1 MATGGLRLQAGGS
14 SITRGPMGPR
24 GLPRAAGRT
33 VRERDVP
40 PTVRAFAGGG
50 ARWIESG
57 LFAEFL
63 QELTVGLED
72 EAYPLLESR
81 VLQALLDE
89 QTDGLTNKLCDR
101 QVIGS
106 GDAIQHPDLAIVE
119 ADRHRLHTV
128 MIAR

>member
-1 MATGGLRLQAGGS
+1 MLMS
-14 SITRGPMGPR
+14 EPMGPR
-24 GLPRAAGRT
+24 GLLPAVPDAVGGG
-33 VRERDVP
+33 DVP

-50 ARWIESG
+50 ARWVGSG

-63 QELTVGLED
+63 QEFTVGLED

-101 QVIGS
+101 
-106 GDAIQHPDLAIVE
+106 
-119 ADRHRLHTV
+119 
-128 MIAR
+128 